1 MVVSFYDSYLIIDR
15 ITYLGGKV
23 MKKKVKLLTDVMTK
37 RVVTIPSTLS
47 IREISKI
54 MAQEEVSGVA
64 VVGPERGV
72 MGIVSECDVL
82 RHFGKQNWKLLTG
95 EDIMTPYVEAI
106 RPETTLEEAADVMQ
120 KKHIHRL
127 LVMGRDSSEP
137 QMPVGIVSASD
148 IVKEIG
154 RGNF

>member
-1 MVVSFYDSYLIIDR
+1 L
-15 ITYLGGKV
+15 
-23 MKKKVKLLTDVMTK
+23 KKKSKFLKEIMTE

-47 IREISKI
+47 IKEITKI
-54 MAQEEVSGVA
+54 MARESISGVA
-64 VVGPERGV
+64 VTSPERGV

-82 RHFGKQNWKLLTG
+82 RHFGKRNWELLTA
-95 EDIMTPYVEAI
+95 EEIMTPYVESI
-106 RPETTLEEAADVMQ
+106 RQETTLEQAADVMQ

-127 LVMGRDSSEP
+127 LVMGRDLSEP

-154 RGNF
+154 KEGF